1 MSVPADNEIT
11 VMRRI
16 IHDLASLH
24 PGARHRVMAYVLAR
38 IEALPVIAAVGGGTE
53 EGEAPSSMFD
63 DVPQMPPLKGA
74 AA

>member
-24 PGARHRVMAYVLAR
+24 PGARHRVMAYVTAR
-38 IEALPVIAAVGGGTE
+38 IEAIPVIAAVGGGIE
-53 EGEAPSSMFD
+53 EGEAPGMFD

>member
-1 MSVPADNEIT
+1 MSVPSDNEIT

-24 PGARHRVMAYVLAR
+24 PGARRRVMAYVLAR
-38 IEALPVIAAVGGGTE
+38 VEALPVIAADGGGAE
-53 EGEAPSSMFD
+53 DDNEVMFG